1 MKLSLD
7 LRTALTQTLTPQQ
20 IQYLKLLQ
28 LPLVQLEQ
36 QVRSEIEQNPMLDE
50 VTFDVVQEEGDFENF
65 TKEKSTD
72 YSEYDKSVEKGSAEA
87 IAEAKSK
94 IEDQG
99 DPFEF
104 YKMVW
109 RDDADSGR
117 RNRLPDSD
125 YDNDS
130 FQIKDNVS
138 FMDEVLEQLYML
150 NLPPEELIL
159 GEQIIGNVDSDG
171 YLRRDINEIIVE
183 TNQIITDLNF
193 ERYSELMKKEVV
205 QDNGNPAKQF
215 AISPEARLILE
226 RRMQI
231 DQGFDPEDEEDE
243 QEYVDISMV
252 DIVKAE
258 RLLTEIRNLEPQ
270 GFASRTIQE
279 CLLAQ
284 CKSIPKKNAA
294 QKLAQEILENAY
306 EPFSMKHYHVIMK
319 QLGVTEDY
327 LKEAI
332 DLIRHLNPKPG
343 GGDFSA
349 EANTVVPDFSIFRD
363 EETGEPVI
371 TVNDSRLPALQLNK
385 AYDKLKKENLC
396 KSLSQTADV

>member
-65 TKEKSTD
+65 SKEKSTD

-117 RNRLPDSD
+117 RKGLPDSD

-138 FMDEVLEQLYML
+138 FVDEVLEQLYML

-159 GEQIIGNVDSDG
+159 G
-171 YLRRDINEIIVE
+171 
-183 TNQIITDLNF
+183 
-193 ERYSELMKKEVV
+193 
-205 QDNGNPAKQF
+205 
-215 AISPEARLILE
+215 
-226 RRMQI
+226 
-231 DQGFDPEDEEDE
+231 
-243 QEYVDISMV
+243 
-252 DIVKAE
+252 
-258 RLLTEIRNLEPQ
+258 
-270 GFASRTIQE
+270 
-279 CLLAQ
+279 
-284 CKSIPKKNAA
+284 
-294 QKLAQEILENAY
+294 
-306 EPFSMKHYHVIMK
+306 
-319 QLGVTEDY
+319 
-327 LKEAI
+327 
-332 DLIRHLNPKPG
+332 
-343 GGDFSA
+343 
-349 EANTVVPDFSIFRD
+349 
-363 EETGEPVI
+363 
-371 TVNDSRLPALQLNK
+371 
-385 AYDKLKKENLC
+385 
-396 KSLSQTADV
+396 